1 MLWVLGAIGGILQ
14 AWAFLPYLRDVV
26 RGTTRPHRGTW
37 LIWCLL
43 SMIVLASQRADGGRW
58 SLLLVAVQCL
68 GTVVT
73 LVLAM
78 PRGVGGAARADL
90 ALLAVAWVGVAG
102 WYLAGDPTIA
112 TAGVVVADTA
122 AVVMMLPKTYRDP
135 HSETLSAYWLS
146 TASVLF
152 AAASVGSLNASLL
165 LYPAYLTVADSIV
178 IGIIMLRRRQLET
191 TSPAAGV
198 ELAESG

>member
-1 MLWVLGAIGGILQ
+1 MLWVLGSIGGALQ
-14 AWAFLPYLRDVV
+14 GLAFLPYLRDVM

-43 SMIVLASQRADGGRW
+43 SVIVLASQRADGGRW
-58 SLLLVAVQCL
+58 SLVLVGVQCV
-68 GTVVT
+68 GTLAT
-73 LVLAM
+73 LALAI

-90 ALLAVAWVGVAG
+90 ALLAVAAAGLVG

-112 TAGVVVADTA
+112 TAVVVVADTA

-135 HSETLSAYWLS
+135 HSETLSAYWLI
-146 TASVLF
+146 TASVFF
-152 AAASVGSLNASLL
+152 AAASVGSLNLSLL

-178 IGIIMLRRRQLET
+178 IGMIVLRRRELG
-191 TSPAAGV
+191 PAAAGV
-198 ELAESG
+198 EMAESG

>member
-14 AWAFLPYLRDVV
+14 AAAFLPYLRDVL

-43 SMIVLASQRADGGRW
+43 SVIVLASQRADGGRW
-58 SLLLVAVQCL
+58 SLLLVAAQCV

-73 LVLAM
+73 LSLAI

-90 ALLAVAWVGVAG
+90 ALLAVAGAGVAG
-102 WYLAGDPTIA
+102 WYVAGDPTIA
-112 TAGVVVADTA
+112 TLGVVVADTA
-122 AVVMMLPKTYRDP
+122 AVLMMLPKTYRDP
-135 HSETLSAYWLS
+135 RSETLSAYWLS

-152 AAASVGSLNASLL
+152 AAVSVGSLNVSLL

-178 IGIIMLRRRQLET
+178 IGIIMLRRRQLG
-191 TSPAAGV
+191 PAAARTGV
-198 ELAESG
+198 EIAESG

>member
-1 MLWVLGAIGGILQ
+1 
-14 AWAFLPYLRDVV
+14 
-26 RGTTRPHRGTW
+26 
-37 LIWCLL
+37 
-43 SMIVLASQRADGGRW
+43 
-58 SLLLVAVQCL
+58 
-68 GTVVT
+68 
-73 LVLAM
+73 
-78 PRGVGGAARADL
+78 
-90 ALLAVAWVGVAG
+90 
-102 WYLAGDPTIA
+102 
-112 TAGVVVADTA
+112 VADTA

>member
-1 MLWVLGAIGGILQ
+1 MLWVLGATGGILQ
-14 AWAFLPYLRDVV
+14 AVAFLPYLRDVL

-43 SMIVLASQRADGGRW
+43 SVIVLASQRADGGRW
-58 SLLLVAVQCL
+58 SLLLVAAQCV
-68 GTVVT
+68 GTVIT
-73 LVLAM
+73 LALSIR
-78 PRGVGGAARADL
+78 RGVGGAAPADL
-90 ALLAVAWVGVAG
+90 ALLAVAGVGVAG

-122 AVVMMLPKTYRDP
+122 AVLMMLPKTYRDP

-152 AAASVGSLNASLL
+152 AAASVGSLNVSLL
-165 LYPAYLTVADSIV
+165 LYPGYLTVADSMV
-178 IGIIMLRRRQLET
+178 IGMIVVRRRRLGRAA
-191 TSPAAGV
+191 TSTAPA
-198 ELAESG
+198 